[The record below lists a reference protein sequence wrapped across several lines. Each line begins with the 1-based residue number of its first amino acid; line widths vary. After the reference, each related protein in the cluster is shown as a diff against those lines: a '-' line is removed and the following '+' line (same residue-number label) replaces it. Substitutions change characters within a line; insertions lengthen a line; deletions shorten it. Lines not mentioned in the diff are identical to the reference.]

1 MRNLFVIFVAGAV
14 LALQADDI
22 SQPCRRPFTGSA
34 IASPP
39 EIRSAD
45 GKLEVNLSLR
55 GVPAAGTFCY
65 SSAGAESP
73 TLRLHPGDDLIL
85 NLENR
90 LPSAAPT
97 TAAHDSHVCGGAPMT
112 AVSTNLHFHGLEI
125 PPACHQDEVIHTL
138 IAPSQTF
145 QYRVKIPA
153 SQPPGLYWYHPH
165 PHGYSEAQVL
175 GGASGAIV
183 IEGIER
189 ERPEVAGLPE
199 RILVL
204 RDQPAVGR
212 AATDDDDAGPGKD
225 VSLNFVPVSMPTSIP
240 GNILVRPESR
250 EFWRV
255 LNASADTY
263 FDLQVVYRSGAQR
276 GGTPQNLNL
285 VALDGVPVSEKRF
298 SMPVTNILL
307 TPGARAE
314 FVVVTPPA
322 GMFAQLVRRA
332 YDTGPDGEVTP
343 ARALADII
351 GRPDAPVASSRLPLG
366 NETAGSQKLVP
377 LSQVKPT
384 ATRKLYFSEERI
396 GAKGQA
402 GAVRYYVTP
411 DGGAPKMFDMNFK
424 TPDITVRQGVVEDW
438 TIENRAQ
445 EAHSFH
451 IHQVHFQVVARN
463 GVAVNELELRD
474 TVDLP
479 FWDGKASLYPS
490 VTLRVDFRSPYI
502 VGTFLYHCHILEHED
517 GGMMGA
523 IQVLPSVR

>member
-1 MRNLFVIFVAGAV
+1 MNLA
-14 LALQADDI
+14 
-22 SQPCRRPFTGSA
+22 
-34 IASPP
+34 
-39 EIRSAD
+39 
-45 GKLEVNLSLR
+45 LR

-65 SSAGAESP
+65 VSSTGAESP
-73 TLRLHPGDDLIL
+73 TLRLQAGDNLIL

-90 LPSAAPT
+90 LPPT
-97 TAAHDSHVCGGAPMT
+97 TPPAAAHDSHVCGGAPMT

-125 PPACHQDEVIHTL
+125 PPVCHQDEVIHTL

-145 QYRVKIPA
+145 QYRVRIP
-153 SQPPGLYWYHPH
+153 SFQPPGLYWYHPH

-199 RILVL
+199 RILVV
-204 RDQPAVGR
+204 RDQPATGR
-212 AATDDDDAGPGKD
+212 AASDSDDAGPGKD
-225 VSLNFVPVSMPTSIP
+225 ISLNFVPVSMPTSIP
-240 GNILVRPESR
+240 GNILVRPEAR

-263 FDLQVVYRSGAQR
+263 FDLQIVYRTGAQR

-285 VALDGVPVSEKRF
+285 VALDGVPVSAKRF
-298 SMPVTNILL
+298 AQPITNILL

-322 GMFAQLVRRA
+322 GVFAQLVRRS
-332 YDTGPDGEVTP
+332 YDTGPDGEITP
-343 ARALADII
+343 ARAIANII
-351 GRPDAPVASSRLPLG
+351 SRADAPPAPSRIPLG
-366 NETAGSQKLVP
+366 DGTSGGSQKLVS
-377 LSQVKPT
+377 LSEVKPT
-384 ATRKLYFSEERI
+384 ASRKLYFSEERI

-402 GAVRYYVTP
+402 GAVRYYVTA

-424 TPDITVRQGVVEDW
+424 TPDITVRQGAVEDW

-463 GVAVNELELRD
+463 GVAVNEPELRD
-474 TVDLP
+474 SIDLP
-479 FWDGKASLYPS
+479 FWDGKSSAYPS
-490 VTLRVDFRSPYI
+490 VTLRVDFRSPDI

-517 GGMMGA
+517 AGMMGS
-523 IQVLPSVR
+523 IRVLPARQ